1 MNPRRFAVA
10 PMMRYSH
17 RHGRMLWR
25 LLCPPALLYTEM
37 TVAAALARGAAR
49 TIEKAL
55 AHSPAERPLAL
66 QVAGADAAELAR
78 AATAG
83 EGAGFCEINLNCGC
97 PSERA
102 GAGGF
107 GACMMSRPAL
117 SRRMRGGD
125 ESGGFD
131 SDHRQMPLGA

>member
-1 MNPRRFAVA
+1 MNPQRFAVA

-66 QVAGADAAELAR
+66 QVAGADADR
-78 AATAG
+78 
-83 EGAGFCEINLNCGC
+83 I
-97 PSERA
+97 
-102 GAGGF
+102 GAGGD
-107 GACMMSRPAL
+107 GG
-117 SRRMRGGD
+117 RRTRA
-125 ESGGFD
+125 FA
-131 SDHRQMPLGA
+131 RLI